1 MFSVHPVRWKYQY
14 SPESCSVEHHNC
26 DVLSSGVGGVVLYP
40 PQQLLDNGM
49 SGVDLQGLLLVEVV
63 VSLHVLGLGVGL
75 GLDDLLHVS
84 GPTEPG
90 SN

>member
-1 MFSVHPVRWKYQY
+1 
-14 SPESCSVEHHNC
+14 
-26 DVLSSGVGGVVLYP
+26 
-40 PQQLLDNGM
+40 M

-84 GPTEPG
+84 GPAEPG